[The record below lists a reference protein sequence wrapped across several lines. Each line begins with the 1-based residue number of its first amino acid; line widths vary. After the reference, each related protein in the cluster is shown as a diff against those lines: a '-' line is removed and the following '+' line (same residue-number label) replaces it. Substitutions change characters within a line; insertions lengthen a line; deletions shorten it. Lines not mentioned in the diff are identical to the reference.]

1 MMSLMAEVTEEVTE
15 AAGGLSQLGHMDKEV
30 VLTSLDYLW
39 QGLLSV
45 FIVIFVVFLVVV
57 ILNLISA
64 QSAKYKQAHAGEPT
78 YAEKLKEKMANRAS
92 AREDK
97 KAQRL
102 LEKEAKRIKKER
114 QEQKNYKKQEKQE
127 NSQDGENSKD

>member
-15 AAGGLSQLGHMDKEV
+15 ATGGLSQLGHMDKEV

-45 FIVIFVVFLVVV
+45 FIVILVVFLVVV

-64 QSAKYKQAHAGEPT
+64 KSAKYKQAHAGEPT
-78 YAEKLKEKMANRAS
+78 YADKIKEKWANFTS

-97 KAQRL
+97 KAQKL
-102 LEKEAKRIKKER
+102 LEREA
-114 QEQKNYKKQEKQE
+114 KKQEKQE
-127 NSQDGENSKD
+127 QARQEEDKDKQ

>member
-15 AAGGLSQLGHMDKEV
+15 ATGGLSQLGHMDKEV

-45 FIVIFVVFLVVV
+45 FIVILVVFLVVV

-64 QSAKYKQAHAGEPT
+64 KSAKYKQAHAGEPT
-78 YAEKLKEKMANRAS
+78 YADKIKEKWANFTP

-97 KAQRL
+97 KAQKL
-102 LEKEAKRIKKER
+102 LEREA
-114 QEQKNYKKQEKQE
+114 KKQEKKEQARQE
-127 NSQDGENSKD
+127 EDKDKQ

>member
-1 MMSLMAEVTEEVTE
+1 MTDIMRVMEEGTSV
-15 AAGGLSQLGHMDKEV
+15 GSQLEYNPETVMK
-30 VLTSLDYLW
+30 TLDILW

-45 FIVIFVVFLVVV
+45 FIVIVVVFLMVV

-64 QSAKYKQAHAGEPT
+64 QSAKYKKAHAGEPT
-78 YAEKLKEKMANRAS
+78 YADKIKEKWANRAA

-102 LEKEAKRIKKER
+102 LEKEARKIAREER
-114 QEQKNYKKQEKQE
+114 GKQKAESQE
-127 NSQDGENSKD
+127 NDENKDK